1 MEMELLNEKLR
12 IPLRKRVKNNI
23 KFKKNV
29 VRGYFICTS
38 FKQLVDDRIPS
49 MLRTIKLDVIY
60 K

>member
-23 KFKKNV
+23 KFKKMLFV
-29 VRGYFICTS
+29 DTFICTS